1 MWTWSV
7 STAVSTG
14 CPCSVQGVRYPV
26 YVHGNVGVDPGQVGP
41 RTADAPADE
50 ADDLEPAVDG
60 HHEGA
65 PAVPLAAVPA
75 PVLVTRAQEVLGVD
89 SLLPAVT
96 SNC

>member
-1 MWTWSV
+1 M
-7 STAVSTG
+7 
-14 CPCSVQGVRYPV
+14 
-26 YVHGNVGVDPGQVGP
+26 GP

-75 PVLVTRAQEVLGVD
+75 PVLVARAQEVLGVD
-89 SLLPAVT
+89 PLLPAVT
-96 SNC
+96 ANC